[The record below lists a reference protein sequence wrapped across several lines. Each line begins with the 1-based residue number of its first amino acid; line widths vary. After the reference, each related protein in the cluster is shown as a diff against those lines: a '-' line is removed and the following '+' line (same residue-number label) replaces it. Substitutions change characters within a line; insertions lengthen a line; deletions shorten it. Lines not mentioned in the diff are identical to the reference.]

1 MLLFNIRNS
10 PIPIL
15 GLIESDGKIFV
26 FWFDWRR
33 RPRRELHIEWLYKQ
47 RVLEDSFFV
56 HSGVAYIGDAYT
68 SQNDNF
74 RVCSDGLFQIGTHDQ
89 KCVVMAS
96 KF

>member
-15 GLIESDGKIFV
+15 GLIESGGKIFV

-33 RPRRELHIEWLYKQ
+33 GRELRIEWLYKQ

-56 HSGVAYIGDAYT
+56 HSGVAYIGEAYT
-68 SQNDNF
+68 SRNDNF